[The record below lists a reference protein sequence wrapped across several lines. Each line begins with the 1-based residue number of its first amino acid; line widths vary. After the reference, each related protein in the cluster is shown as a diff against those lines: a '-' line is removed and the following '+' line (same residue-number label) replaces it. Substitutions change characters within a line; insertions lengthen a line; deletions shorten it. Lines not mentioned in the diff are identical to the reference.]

1 MVRAGRWIGPEG
13 TPVPASYS
21 DDLRDRVLA
30 AYDRGMK
37 TRAIAD
43 IFQVSPAWARR
54 VKQTRRETGRTRPL
68 KVGGRRPSKV
78 DGARLAELV
87 ARRPD
92 ATLKELR
99 QGLGITCS
107 LSAVHNALR
116 RLRLSFKKSRSTPRS
131 RTARMWRSA
140 APSGSSG
147 VPASI
152 PAGWSS
158 STRPGPRPT

>member
-1 MVRAGRWIGPEG
+1 M
-13 TPVPASYS
+13 PASYS

-68 KVGGRRPSKV
+68 KVGGRRPRKI
-78 DGARLAELV
+78 DGDRLAKLV
-87 ARRPD
+87 EQKPD

-99 QGLGITCS
+99 ELLEVKCS
-107 LSAVHNALR
+107 LSAVHNALG
-116 RLRLSFKKSRSTPRS
+116 RLKVSFKKSRSTPRS
-131 RTARMWRSA
+131 RTGPTSRSGVHA
-140 APSGSSG
+140 GSSG
-147 VPASI
+147 VQ
-152 PAGWSS
+152 G
-158 STRPGPRPT
+158 STPGD

>member
-1 MVRAGRWIGPEG
+1 MAG
-13 TPVPASYS
+13 AYS

-37 TRAIAD
+37 TKAIAD

-68 KVGGRRPSKV
+68 KPGGRRPSKI
-78 DGARLAELV
+78 DGVRLAELV
-87 ARRPD
+87 AQRPD

-99 QGLGITCS
+99 ERLDVVCS

-116 RLRLSFKKSRSTPRS
+116 RLRLSFKKSRSMRPS
-131 RTARMWRSA
+131 RTVRTSLSGAL
-140 APSGSSG
+140 SGSSG
-147 VPASI
+147 GRASTL
-152 PAGWSS
+152 AG
-158 STRPGPRPT
+158 

>member
-1 MVRAGRWIGPEG
+1 M
-13 TPVPASYS
+13 PASYS

-37 TRAIAD
+37 TKAIAD

-54 VKQTRRETGRTRPL
+54 VKQTRRESGRTRPL

-78 DGARLAELV
+78 DGPRLAELV
-87 ARRPD
+87 ARQPD

-99 QGLGITCS
+99 ERLGVTCS

-116 RLRLSFKKSRSTPRS
+116 RLRLSFKKSRSTRPS
-131 RTARMWRSA
+131 RTARTSPSV
-140 APSGSSG
+140 APNGSSG

-152 PAGWSS
+152 PAG
-158 STRPGPRPT
+158 